1 MSTRNVSGA
10 TGQYT
15 TDGTPHGFTSI
26 TPFLAIDG
34 ADRALRFYRDV
45 FGARIVDSVEI
56 EGAVVHAELDF
67 GHGRIQIGEPSALSG
82 LVATPSDEPVCYSI
96 GLYCPDVDAVVER
109 ATAAGATLLEPLDTF
124 VSGDRFASIRDPFGV
139 RWAVM
144 TRVEDLSEEESAA
157 RVATWAK
164 KEKEQAAA
172 GN

>member
-45 FGARIVDSVEI
+45 FGARIADSVEI

-67 GHGRIQIGEPSALSG
+67 GHGRLQIGEPSALSG
-82 LVATPSDEPVCYSI
+82 LVATPSD
-96 GLYCPDVDAVVER
+96 
-109 ATAAGATLLEPLDTF
+109 
-124 VSGDRFASIRDPFGV
+124 
-139 RWAVM
+139 
-144 TRVEDLSEEESAA
+144 
-157 RVATWAK
+157 
-164 KEKEQAAA
+164 
-172 GN
+172 

>member
-15 TDGTPHGFTSI
+15 THGTPHGFTSI

-45 FGARIVDSVEI
+45 FGARIADSVEI

-67 GHGRIQIGEPSALSG
+67 GHGRVQIGEPSALSG
-82 LVATPSDEPVCYSI
+82 LVATPSEDRVCYSI
-96 GLYCPDVDAVVER
+96 GLYCRDVDAVVER
-109 ATAAGATLLEPLDTF
+109 ATAAGATLLEPPDTF

-144 TRVEDLSEEESAA
+144 TRVEDLSEEESTA
-157 RVATWAK
+157 RVAAWA
-164 KEKEQAAA
+164 KEQAAA
-172 GN
+172 GS